1 MLANVFLWRRRRDD
15 VPSTPKTIAAI
26 LASFVIIGFCSCSCC
41 GSVCCGKLLGATCPA
56 FAVVGIDGGGA
67 AGVDVGDDCPF
78 LSVWL
83 LISVTVDVIVGRGIV
98 DKVVP
103 VIWGMDEVFAE
114 ALIMLSKD
122 ARGICDE
129 AAVESGP
136 SVCTTLDDDTAV
148 DAAVDATGVELVAAD
163 FCCFF
168 SSFSFACS
176 SSSESE
182 SLSDDSEPLDDGLLP
197 GEFGL
202 SAAADDVATPSR
214 RTRLGKIVT
223 GDGRRNW

>member
-1 MLANVFLWRRRRDD
+1 MGR
-15 VPSTPKTIAAI
+15 
-26 LASFVIIGFCSCSCC
+26 CSCSCC
-41 GSVCCGKLLGATCPA
+41 GSVCCGTLLGAVCPA
-56 FAVVGIDGGGA
+56 FAVVDNNGGGA
-67 AGVDVGDDCPF
+67 AGVDVGEYCPF

-83 LISVTVDVIVGRGIV
+83 LISVTVDVMVGRGTV

-103 VIWGMDEVFAE
+103 VIRGTDEVFAE
-114 ALIMLSKD
+114 ALIILSKD

-129 AAVESGP
+129 VVVGSGP
-136 SVCTTLDDDTAV
+136 SVCTTLDD
-148 DAAVDATGVELVAAD
+148 AADDATGEELVAAD
-163 FCCFF
+163 FCCLF
-168 SSFSFACS
+168 SSFCFASS

-182 SLSDDSEPLDDGLLP
+182 SLSDDSEPLDDGLLA

-202 SAAADDVATPSR
+202 SAAADEVATPSR